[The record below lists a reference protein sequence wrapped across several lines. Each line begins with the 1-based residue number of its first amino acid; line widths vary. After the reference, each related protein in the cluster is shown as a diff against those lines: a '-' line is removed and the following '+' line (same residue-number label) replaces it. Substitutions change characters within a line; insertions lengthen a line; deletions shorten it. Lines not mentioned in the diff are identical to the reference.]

1 MDKLQIS
8 NMLSFVAKKYENI
21 ISTFEDKW
29 KRPTSVLQ
37 LVYIRKKYVKK
48 ILSEL
53 GQLTPLHE

>member
-29 KRPTSVLQ
+29 KKA
-37 LVYIRKKYVKK
+37 YISSSACVHSKEIRQKKY
-48 ILSEL
+48 S
-53 GQLTPLHE
+53 QN